1 MGKRRS
7 GSRAEDRRM
16 FLKSVMG
23 VGAVLTLGKI
33 LSAGSSE
40 ANGPHPPIPQPA
52 QADSKHFMERAMKM
66 RRLAVASG
74 DQGFGAIIVK
84 GGEIVGQAPS
94 RVIVRHDPTAHGEME
109 AIRDAGRRLGTGD
122 LSGCVMYTTARP
134 CRMCETAGYWANLA
148 RVYYG
153 SEMTDA
159 GPPRYSSCPSR
170 RKGPPRLSV
179 YAVSATMGLRSSP
192 RRLTTQRTVSPG
204 LR

>member
-1 MGKRRS
+1 
-7 GSRAEDRRM
+7 M

-23 VGAVLTLGKI
+23 VRGVLTLGKI

-40 ANGPHPPIPQPA
+40 ANGPPPLITQPT
-52 QADSKHFMERAMKM
+52 QADSKHFMERAMEM

-109 AIRDAGRRLGTGD
+109 AIRDAGRRLGTND

-159 GPPRYSSCPSR
+159 GPPRYSSCP
-170 RKGPPRLSV
+170 
-179 YAVSATMGLRSSP
+179 
-192 RRLTTQRTVSPG
+192 
-204 LR
+204 